1 MKCVSETTSGTL
13 HSVILLLLKSEMLL
27 NKKHMDILE
36 CHTVTQ
42 NLHRQHCD
50 PSDLQETFPK

>member
-1 MKCVSETTSGTL
+1 MSLKQPL
-13 HSVILLLLKSEMLL
+13 QPVILLQLKPEMLL
-27 NKKHMDILE
+27 NKKRMGILE

-42 NLHRQHCD
+42 KMHRQHCD